1 MIDLNTKLK
10 YRTRFTSDFKKNYKK
25 IKKQGKDINKLRQVI
40 EKLANKEKLAE
51 KYQNHMLND
60 SKKYKNCGECHI
72 EPDWL
77 LVYQY
82 VDNELVLLLVTTG
95 SHSEIF

>member
-1 MIDLNTKLK
+1 MIDLNIKLK
-10 YRTRFTSDFKKNYKK
+10 YITRFTSDFKKNYKK

-40 EKLANKEKLAE
+40 EKLANKEKLDE

-82 VDNELVLLLVTTG
+82 VDNELILLLVTIS
-95 SHSEIF
+95 SHGEIF

>member
-1 MIDLNTKLK
+1 MKISVDTL
-10 YRTRFTSDFKKNYKK
+10 YEVHSTSGFKKQLKK
-25 IKKQGKDINKLRQVI
+25 IVKQGKDISKL
-40 EKLANKEKLAE
+40 EKIVEQLANDEELDE
-51 KYQNHMLND
+51 RYRNHMLNN
-60 SKKYKNCGECHI
+60 SKYYKNCGECHI

-82 VDNELVLLLVTTG
+82 QNKELILLLVSTG